1 MMSLVIG
8 VLIFLLG
15 VVIVISPARIT
26 DYLRKY
32 KNHAALRIAA
42 VIARLLIGILLVSQ
56 ADSSRFPLVIKL
68 IGGFSIIAAVVLW
81 LMGSRNFHRLM
92 SWTLSRANLYMRAG
106 GVIGVVLGAFIVFAF
121 YR

>member
-1 MMSLVIG
+1 MSLLIG

-68 IGGFSIIAAVVLW
+68 IGGVSIIAAVVLW